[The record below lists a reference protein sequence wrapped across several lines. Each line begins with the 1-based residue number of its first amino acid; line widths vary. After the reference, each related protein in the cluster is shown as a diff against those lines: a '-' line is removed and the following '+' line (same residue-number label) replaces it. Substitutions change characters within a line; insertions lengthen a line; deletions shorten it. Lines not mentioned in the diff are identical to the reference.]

1 MFPFARFE
9 IAGPSMLPTFQPGD
23 RVLVWR
29 WGTVRQGDTVI
40 FSKNGMT
47 MVKRAVS
54 KNGDRWVM
62 KGDNRK
68 ESSDSEDFGEIKEE
82 DVVGKVVLKY

>member
-1 MFPFARFE
+1 MFPFAHFE
-9 IAGPSMLPTFQPGD
+9 ISGPSMLPTFQPGD

-54 KNGDRWVM
+54 KNGDRWIM
-62 KGDNRK
+62 KGDNWR
-68 ESSDSEDFGEIKEE
+68 ESSDSGDFGEIKEE
-82 DVVGKVVLKY
+82 EMVGKVILKY